1 VGKCFANSFLP
12 ENFPYEFL
20 KDCIDGL
27 DKVIDKEESEDVK
40 IKLKR
45 VSLHPL
51 YMLAHNF
58 KKYENADTIYLD
70 KLENYMQD
78 TGIMRLNEANKS
90 PEMLMQELRSN

>member
-1 VGKCFANSFLP
+1 MP

-27 DKVIDKEESEDVK
+27 EKAINSAKSEEIK
-40 IKLKR
+40 TKLKR

-58 KKYENADTIYLD
+58 KKYENADTTYLD
-70 KLENYMQD
+70 KLEQYMQD
-78 TGIMRLNEANKS
+78 TGIMRLNEANKT
-90 PEMLMQELRSN
+90 PEMLMKELRGEIEKK